1 MNEGMLPLI
10 ASTLES
16 KLPVKMQEQFD
27 QKGLQCDIVCKT
39 EADQAGYFFE
49 SLLPALRGSGADD
62 GQPAATATAAT
73 ADKA

>member
-27 QKGLQCDIVCKT
+27 QKGLRCDVVCKT
-39 EADQAGYFFE
+39 EADQAEFFFA
-49 SLLPALRGSGADD
+49 SLLPLLQGAE
-62 GQPAATATAAT
+62 GEAETSAAPTASA
-73 ADKA
+73 